1 MRQFSHINATT
12 VADAAAAK
20 AAGGAILAGG
30 TDLLT
35 LEKDFVLPT
44 SADTMVNIK
53 TIPDMEYIMDDGG
66 LKIGALATLTDI
78 AESSV
83 VKSNWASLAEAA
95 HRVGTPQLR
104 NQGTLG
110 GNLCQETRCWY
121 YRAHNNYFNC
131 FRKGGTLCF
140 ATVGDNRYNAILG
153 GQVCFA
159 VCPSDTAIALT
170 ALGATFSSNT
180 RNNAPIEDLIVVL
193 GTSLGDDEVVTEIQV
208 PTPAAGTVQAFK
220 KYAIRKSWDFAVAS
234 AAVSV
239 TVSGGNVTDCKIAMG
254 GVAPTPWRATAA
266 EDDLKGGPLNES
278 TAAAAAA
285 KATEGAVVIPG
296 GNNDWLVPIAQ
307 AMVRR
312 ALVAAV

>member
-1 MRQFSHINATT
+1 MRSFSHINAKT
-12 VADAAAAK
+12 VAEAVSEK

-30 TDLLT
+30 TDLLG

-44 SADTMVNIK
+44 SAGTMVNIK
-53 TIPDMEYIMDDGG
+53 TIPDLDYITDDGN

-83 VKSNWASLAEAA
+83 VKSKWASLAEAA
-95 HRVGTPQLR
+95 HRVATPQLR

-110 GNLCQETRCWY
+110 GNLCQECRCWY
-121 YRAHNNYFNC
+121 FRAHENHFNC

-140 ATVGDNRYNAILG
+140 ATVGNNTFNAILG

-170 ALGATFSSNT
+170 ALGATFTSNT
-180 RNNAPIEDLIVVL
+180 RSNAPISDLFVVL
-193 GTSLGDDEVVTEIQV
+193 GTSLGDNEVITEIQV
-208 PTPAAGTVQAFK
+208 PAPASGTVQAFK
-220 KYAIRKSWDFAVAS
+220 KWAIRKSFDFSVAS

-239 TVSGGNVTDCKIAMG
+239 TVSGGNVSDCKIVMG
-254 GVAPTPWRATAA
+254 GVAPMPWRATAA
-266 EDDLKGGPLNES
+266 EDELKGGPLNET

-285 KATEGAVVIPG
+285 KATEGKLILT
-296 GNNDWLVPIAQ
+296 NNGWLVYIAQ
-307 AMVRR
+307 AMVKR
-312 ALVAAV
+312 ALLAAA